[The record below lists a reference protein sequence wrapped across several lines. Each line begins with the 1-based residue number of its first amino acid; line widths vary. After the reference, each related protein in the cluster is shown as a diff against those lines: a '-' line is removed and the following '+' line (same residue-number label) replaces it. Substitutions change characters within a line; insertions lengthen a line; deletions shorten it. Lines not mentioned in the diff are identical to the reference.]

1 MLPIVSNLASAAFGG
16 YRALYRFAYHLPV
29 AGAALDISTSFIA
42 SFTILFSGSYAAS
55 GHEQSK
61 RPEKLLKLYVYDG
74 CPFCRKVMCAISV
87 LALDVMVYPV
97 PRVTYTTSG
106 VVKNSRYRPEA
117 LKIGGKAQFP
127 LLVDENAGLILYES
141 DAIIK
146 YLWNTYGDKAS
157 PPLNYTFAQYLSILN
172 FLRIFVRPLEEQ
184 GMIRTPSREPKQP
197 LELWGHE
204 GSPFVIRVK
213 EVLCSLEIPYV
224 YRTVPYMASAQ
235 RKEFSKKYANMVP
248 GYRKAIG
255 VIQVPLLVDPNT
267 KVNLL
272 ESADIV
278 SYLLTTYKL

>member
-204 GSPFVIRVK
+204 GSPFVIRVSVLFLLYNLHNSWFANQKVK

-235 RKEFSKKYANMVP
+235 RKEFSKSK
-248 GYRKAIG
+248 
-255 VIQVPLLVDPNT
+255 LLF
-267 KVNLL
+267 
-272 ESADIV
+272 
-278 SYLLTTYKL
+278 